1 MSVKA
6 PQQNMETEAGNSTQL
21 PGDTFLADLLGQ
33 FPEYFDSLLKNN
45 DRYRIQIIYS
55 QIDRGAN
62 GMPKLTHHYF
72 NLNADLYFYPAS
84 TVL

>member
-1 MSVKA
+1 MMRKTGLLLYGLVLICVVACMAVKA

-45 DRYRIQIIYS
+45 DRYRIQII
-55 QIDRGAN
+55 
-62 GMPKLTHHYF
+62 
-72 NLNADLYFYPAS
+72 
-84 TVL
+84 